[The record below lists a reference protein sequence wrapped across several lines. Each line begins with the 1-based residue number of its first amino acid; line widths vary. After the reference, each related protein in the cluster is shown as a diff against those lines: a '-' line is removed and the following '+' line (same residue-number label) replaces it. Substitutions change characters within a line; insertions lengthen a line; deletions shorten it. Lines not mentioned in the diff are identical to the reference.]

1 MPGKK
6 QMDDEAAIRALLDR
20 RAEANR
26 IKDADAAVRLY
37 AENAVNFDL
46 APPLAQRGKEVKDP
60 SGLREWFA
68 TWKGPIDVELKDVE
82 VSVESDIAFAHGFL
96 HMQGDRT
103 DGSHTDV
110 WARSTVC
117 LRRDGAEWEIVHEHT
132 SFPMRMDG
140 SEKAATTLKPD
151 T

>member
-1 MPGKK
+1 
-6 QMDDEAAIRALLDR
+6 MDDETAVRALLDR

-26 IKDADAAVRLY
+26 NKDADAAVRPC

-46 APPLAQRGKEVKDP
+46 APALAQRGKEVKDP
-60 SGLREWFA
+60 SGPREWFA
-68 TWKGPIDVELKDVE
+68 T
-82 VSVESDIAFAHGFL
+82 
-96 HMQGDRT
+96 
-103 DGSHTDV
+103 
-110 WARSTVC
+110 RSTVC
-117 LRRDGAEWEIVHEHT
+117 LKKDETEWEIVHEHT